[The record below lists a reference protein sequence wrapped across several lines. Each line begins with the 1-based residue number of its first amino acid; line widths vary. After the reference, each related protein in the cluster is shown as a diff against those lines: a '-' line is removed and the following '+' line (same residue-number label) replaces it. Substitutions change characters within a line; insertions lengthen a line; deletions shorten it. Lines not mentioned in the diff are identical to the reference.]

1 MSGSRAIEGQI
12 VLLASAK
19 ASVTLARLSELVE
32 RVERYLRERRETYDQ
47 DFERI
52 DGIGGTRYYLT
63 EPEHWDQIGSNLGF
77 DARETDAV
85 RRSHEAQFRR
95 DGRRLDR
102 VEEFESALE
111 IRTVVAIGSPGS
123 RSSR

>member
-1 MSGSRAIEGQI
+1 MSGDCAIEGQI

-19 ASVTLARLSELVE
+19 ASVTLSRLSELVD
-32 RVERYLRERRETYDQ
+32 RTGRYLRENRESYVR

-52 DGIGGTRYYLT
+52 DGVDGTDYFLT
-63 EPEHWDQIGSNLGF
+63 EPDHWEGIGAELGF

-85 RRSHEAQFRR
+85 KRSHEAQFRR
-95 DGRRLDR
+95 DGRRLGRD
-102 VEEFESALE
+102 EEFASALE
-111 IRTVVAIGSPGS
+111 IRTVVAIGPRRS